1 MSVTTTTTMNNVDS
15 SGTVPDTSLFVTLT
29 ATSNPGKVFTSLTI
43 STSVDMHTPSMT
55 EIHSTAIQ
63 LTASKVS
70 SVFSATSII
79 NSQDGTLP
87 SIKTSSDIFIIIA
100 VVTLVVVIAG
110 ITVGIIV
117 IALVSRNKRSKKSI
131 TSKNEPIYHYISD
144 ASVGTVDISL
154 QEVKDHTRNR
164 KQECEQHIYAAVD
177 ELHNSNGQNILI
189 NPVYDINENNTSI
202 GLHEAIPTTKGETH
216 MHSLLQVSTK
226 NVKESKEKNF
236 NTQAIKNDISEM
248 YAVVDKKKFQNG
260 AKIDDEYAVVD
271 KMAKKYKKSNGM
283 FP

>member
-1 MSVTTTTTMNNVDS
+1 MSVITTIMNNVDPS
-15 SGTVPDTSLFVTLT
+15 ETVPDTSLLDTLT

-43 STSVDMHTPSMT
+43 STSVDMHTTPLMA
-55 EIHSTAIQ
+55 EIYSTAIQ
-63 LTASKVS
+63 PTDTEVS

-79 NSQDGTLP
+79 YSQDGTLP
-87 SIKTSSDIFIIIA
+87 SIETSSNTFIVIA
-100 VVTLVVVIAG
+100 VVILVVATAG

-131 TSKNEPIYHYISD
+131 ASKNEPIYHYISD

-164 KQECEQHIYAAVD
+164 KEVVEQHIYAAVD
-177 ELHNSNGQNILI
+177 DMHNSNGKNILI
-189 NPVYDINENNTSI
+189 NPVKDINENNTSI
-202 GLHEAIPTTKGETH
+202 ALHEAIPTTKGETH
-216 MHSLLQVSTK
+216 MYSLLQASTK

-236 NTQAIKNDISEM
+236 NTPVIKNDISEM
-248 YAVVDKKKFQNG
+248 YAVVNEKKFQNG

-271 KMAKKYKKSNGM
+271 KMAKKYKNSN
-283 FP
+283 